1 KRDAVA
7 ERVVN
12 LGNPDEFT
20 INELAGILSDVA
32 GVPLETIACELPPD
46 DPTRRRPDIGRA
58 RAQLGWEPK
67 VALREGL
74 SATLNYFR
82 TAARGAETLAR

>member
-1 KRDAVA
+1 V

-20 INELAGILSDVA
+20 INELAGIISEVA
-32 GVPLETIACELPPD
+32 GVPLHTILCDLPPD
-46 DPTRRRPDIGRA
+46 DPTRRRPDIARA
-58 RAQLGWEPK
+58 RALLGWEPK

-82 TAARGAETLAR
+82 IAARSAETLAR